1 MPTEKLAISVEELA
15 KTLGISRPVA
25 YELIKRS
32 DFPSVSLSERRIII
46 PVEPLKRWLEQQT
59 EGA

>member
-15 KTLGISRPVA
+15 KTLGISKPVA
-25 YELIKRS
+25 YELIKRA
-32 DFPSVSLSERRIII
+32 DFPSVRLSERRIII

>member
-32 DFPSVSLSERRIII
+32 DFPSVRLSERRIII